1 MSTLDNKY
9 IKEERLPVLLSG
21 EGQTKLLGVS
31 RLPVHSTEKQGIIIS
46 RAVCGLLDDWN
57 VDKSCIKFM
66 SFDTTGANT
75 GHLTAACIQLQV
87 DTGKAMLWAACRH
100 HIGEIILTHVW
111 DCLEI
116 EVSQSPDISI
126 FLRFRSIYGSLS
138 TSDLDNLKF
147 PKIDFTDLISETEV
161 QAFLEKAKC
170 SERVR
175 DDYNELIALTQL
187 LITKD
192 TSNFMFM
199 KPGALHKARW
209 MAKLLYTIKMV
220 LLQEKIENELP
231 PGSVFEATGK
241 IKRRCKIKKET
252 QVEKLARLCK
262 FVVAVYIPWWITCGS
277 GPDAAEHDLLLL
289 KLISSYR
296 KIDKQIAKT
305 AFEAFERHLWY
316 LTEEMLPL
324 CLFNTHMS
332 DDDKSTVAKAIVS
345 CPRSEGFTK
354 RMGTGFGKPIFP
366 EVNITT
372 VASMEL
378 ENFVGPDCWQFFNIT
393 GINDSFLYEPPS
405 TWNSLESYKDT
416 ASKFQQ
422 LQVKN
427 DAAKRGVKLGH
438 SFLER
443 TTIEKNYQ
451 NILQIVENNRKFN
464 PNQRSKKS
472 KDNDN
477 WFLTW

>member
-1 MSTLDNKY
+1 
-9 IKEERLPVLLSG
+9 
-21 EGQTKLLGVS
+21 
-31 RLPVHSTEKQGIIIS
+31 
-46 RAVCGLLDDWN
+46 
-57 VDKSCIKFM
+57 
-66 SFDTTGANT
+66 
-75 GHLTAACIQLQV
+75 
-87 DTGKAMLWAACRH
+87 
-100 HIGEIILTHVW
+100 
-111 DCLEI
+111 
-116 EVSQSPDISI
+116 
-126 FLRFRSIYGSLS
+126 
-138 TSDLDNLKF
+138 
-147 PKIDFTDLISETEV
+147 
-161 QAFLEKAKC
+161 
-170 SERVR
+170 
-175 DDYNELIALTQL
+175 
-187 LITKD
+187 
-192 TSNFMFM
+192 
-199 KPGALHKARW
+199 
-209 MAKLLYTIKMV
+209 MV

-393 GINDSFLYEPPS
+393 GIDDSFLYEPPS

-427 DAAKRGVKLGH
+427 DAAERGVKLGH

-443 TTIEKNYQ
+443 ATIEKNYQ